1 MLNLPFDKWSLKFH
15 DPEFESSYEDHLNK
29 IRLLSL
35 RILNLTISIAA
46 LICLITFVI
55 QQQTLL
61 LSIMLTLTLLGSV
74 TLLILSRKILP
85 YLKSI
90 FSFYYVWAITTNIL
104 IAFAGFSIPNFI
116 FGFNTCS
123 LAIVTMQYSDNKLKI
138 VYTMITPFV
147 LMGIF
152 DVYKVET
159 LAFVFLTISCTI
171 FIGIWGYMNEYTSR
185 LAFSLNLI
193 SNKQKDLINEFVN
206 DAMFAVSLDHRSRQF
221 VLEFQN
227 NRFVE
232 LMNIKETEQIKTFL
246 RSTFILLKQNEHQN
260 KQRDRNSTK
269 VLNLEEVLF
278 QRIQSFEKSF
288 NYKEQKEGLLEIYQ
302 QDLINNET
310 KKMCLQ
316 IRFLNLGK
324 PIIIA
329 IIKSEQVPKLIHK
342 YEGQIKEYQKVI
354 INMSNQVIRKQ
365 SNLYEEM
372 KKMRFENQ
380 KEQQQILQLQCLNL
394 SIMNY
399 IRNYILFFQK
409 NKITEMKLSLQN
421 CKFHQYIAIIHQY
434 FQALS
439 SHYSMKFALHNYVDQ
454 NSSININIKY
464 LTQIL
469 INIFDEL
476 IKKDI
481 KNNLINLRIIE
492 QFQQHDNEKKQPPQE
507 TENNQQ
513 NEQPVKEFKL
523 VQFTFFFLSD
533 EPLNLKNLN
542 FNKSTNKYDNNN
554 TFEDAQIISEITHLL
569 LDNIGPHS
577 NISINRC
584 QVTQMPTF
592 QNTIQFLIY
601 SDSSSLEPSY
611 YKVREQIL
619 FD

>member
-1 MLNLPFDKWSLKFH
+1 MLNLPFDKWTLNFH
-15 DPEFESSYEDHLNK
+15 DPEFESQYEDHLNK
-29 IRLLSL
+29 IRLLSF

-61 LSIMLTLTLLGSV
+61 LSIMMTLTLMGSV
-74 TLLILSRKILP
+74 FSLIISKKILP

-138 VYTMITPFV
+138 AYTIITPFV

-152 DVYKVET
+152 DVYRIDT
-159 LAFVFLTISCTI
+159 LAFVFLTISCVI

-193 SNKQKDLINEFVN
+193 SIKQKDLINEFVN
-206 DAMFAVSLDHRSRQF
+206 DAMFAISYDKRSRQF

-246 RSTFILLKQNEHQN
+246 RQTFILVKQSDNQN
-260 KQRDRNSTK
+260 KQRDKNSTK
-269 VLNLEEVLF
+269 VLNLEEYLF
-278 QRIQSFEKSF
+278 QRIQNFEKSL
-288 NYKEQKEGLLEIYQ
+288 NYKEQKDGLLDIYQ
-302 QDLINNET
+302 HDLINNDT
-310 KKMCLQ
+310 KKMCLH
-316 IRFLNLGK
+316 IRFLNFGK

-329 IIKSEQVPKLIHK
+329 IIKSEQVPNLIHK
-342 YEGQIKEYQKVI
+342 YESQIKEYQKVI
-354 INMSNQVIRKQ
+354 INMSNHIIKKQ
-365 SNLYEEM
+365 SNLYEEI
-372 KKMRFENQ
+372 KKIKFENQ
-380 KEQQQILQLQCLNL
+380 KEQQQLVQLQCLNL

-409 NKITEMKLSLQN
+409 NKITEMKFSLQN
-421 CKFHQYIAIIHQY
+421 CKFNNYITIINQY

-439 SHYSMKFALHNYVDQ
+439 AHYSIKFTLQNYVNQ

-476 IKKDI
+476 IKKNI
-481 KNNLINLRIIE
+481 KNNLINLRIAE
-492 QFQQHDNEKKQPPQE
+492 EFQQNHNENKQS
-507 TENNQQ
+507 TYENNKQ
-513 NEQPVKEFKL
+513 NEESLTQFKL
-523 VQFTFFFLSD
+523 VQFTFFFSSD
-533 EPLNLKNLN
+533 EPLNLYNLN
-542 FNKSTNKYDNNN
+542 QNKRFNNNDQNN
-554 TFEDAQIISEITHLL
+554 TFEDAQIITEITQLL
-569 LDNIGPHS
+569 LDNIGPHN
-577 NISINRC
+577 NISINQC
-584 QVTQMPTF
+584 QIPQMSQF
-592 QNTIQFLIY
+592 QNSIQFLIY

-619 FD
+619 FA